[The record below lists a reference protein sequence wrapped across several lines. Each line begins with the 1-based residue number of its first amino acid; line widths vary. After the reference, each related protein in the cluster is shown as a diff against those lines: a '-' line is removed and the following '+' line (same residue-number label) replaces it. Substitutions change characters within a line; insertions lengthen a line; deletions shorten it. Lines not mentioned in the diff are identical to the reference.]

1 MGNEEVAGTSSRR
14 LTSTLIAELSQS
26 STSPHTISCSSG
38 SETQLLQFQVAG
50 TCIKYFKKLLDQSH
64 FYYTERPREPVNVT
78 VSMHPDQS
86 LRIPY
91 SLTVQWAAPA
101 NSDKFD
107 LEHYTIQALSS
118 EVDKR
123 YELNVTGSELEYP
136 FGLIMSTSES
146 FPQYKLSNLTVSA
159 VSRCSLQGS
168 EASADFPILKN
179 VNPDDNVNANTV
191 LYNLQ
196 FMTTLYSNGNILH
209 AHTYIV

>member
-1 MGNEEVAGTSSRR
+1 
-14 LTSTLIAELSQS
+14 
-26 STSPHTISCSSG
+26 
-38 SETQLLQFQVAG
+38 
-50 TCIKYFKKLLDQSH
+50 
-64 FYYTERPREPVNVT
+64 
-78 VSMHPDQS
+78 MHPDQS
-86 LRIPY
+86 LRMPY
-91 SLTVQWAAPA
+91 SLTVRWAAPA

-118 EVDKR
+118 KVDKR
-123 YELNVTGSELEYP
+123 YELNVTSSELEYP

-146 FPQYKLSNLTVSA
+146 FPQYKSSNLTVSA

-179 VNPDDNVNANTV
+179 VNPDDVNANTV

-209 AHTYIV
+209 AHTYTVYTLSFIAYRCKWDSSAAGHTRY